1 MILAISLA
9 YPSRLGAGLL
19 LAHGDYYTIHMYL
32 PSQLLEK
39 VEVEDITLWVFTVTR
54 PNSLSCMD
62 AFFLLVSAYH
72 FLEYF

>member
-19 LAHGDYYTIHMYL
+19 LAHGDYYL

-39 VEVEDITLWVFTVTR
+39 VEVEDSGRQHPMGFIATCQNL
-54 PNSLSCMD
+54 LSCID

-72 FLEYF
+72 FLEYC